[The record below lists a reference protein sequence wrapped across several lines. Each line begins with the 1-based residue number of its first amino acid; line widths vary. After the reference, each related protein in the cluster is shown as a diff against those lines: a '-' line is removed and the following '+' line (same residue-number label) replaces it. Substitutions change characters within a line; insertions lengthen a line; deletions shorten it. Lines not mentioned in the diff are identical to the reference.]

1 MTISNHKQKK
11 EKQSGIAIDESFRD
25 ELRQFCAERNLVAK
39 GLISTV
45 MRKYFKE
52 VRENEKTT
60 KT

>member
-1 MTISNHKQKK
+1 MTTSNHKQNK
-11 EKQSGIAIDESFRD
+11 EKQTGIAIDLSFRD

-60 KT
+60 

>member
-1 MTISNHKQKK
+1 MTKQKK

-52 VRENEKTT
+52 TKEAENGITNKRH
-60 KT
+60 

>member
-1 MTISNHKQKK
+1 MTKKKK

-52 VRENEKTT
+52 VIENETNT
-60 KT
+60 